1 MVDEMKSV
9 NIIKTIIGVLFFY
22 IATTWFAVAEP
33 VITVEIDKQQVEYGK
48 FFKATIRAKNL
59 KQSLE
64 ALDLKHVAQI
74 FFIDQKGYDRQREKQ
89 QLILKLYPRLQG
101 ELVFPVLK
109 LANIS
114 TETHVINVI
123 PGRIKGDEIQVNLSQ
138 SAQILWQRQQ
148 LVITLEVVT
157 SDQFASL
164 KTQAPIVPGFKL
176 VPLESGRQ
184 WIKKNGVRK
193 THLRTGWAI
202 YPLLYGS
209 QLLLELP
216 AVTYHLGGVQK
227 RVYHL
232 PAAQL
237 EVKKLPP
244 YIPPTMPVGK
254 VTLNSQVDTDSI
266 LGNDTLAFWNL
277 TLNSDE
283 VLPQWF
289 PAILRQVK
297 SDKTLEFFPVE
308 SKRTMHRSD
317 KVLSSEVVHRIPFK
331 TITSGWHNLPEL
343 NFKYFDTETGR
354 LVNVQHTGN
363 IQFSIGMFW
372 LVVTGVITFIL
383 LFYMLRKALNISLTY
398 YNNRQKLKII
408 LEELKQATDIN
419 QIRAVMR
426 EFGSLQQWSYN
437 VSLRDWFI
445 NWRKCYKTDKMMQ
458 ELINKITAASYEK
471 QSDEDITR
479 LRMQLYEY
487 LEHPRRI
494 RPGYF
499 IKIR

>member
-1 MVDEMKSV
+1 MVDAMNVV
-9 NIIKTIIGVLFFY
+9 NINKTIIGVLLFY

-33 VITVEIDKQQVEYGK
+33 VMTVEIDKKQVEYGK
-48 FFKATIRAKNL
+48 AFNATIIAKNL

-64 ALDLKHVAQI
+64 GLNLKQVAQI
-74 FFIDQKGYDRQREKQ
+74 FFIEQKRYERQKEKQ
-89 QLILKLYPRLQG
+89 QLVLKLYPRLQG
-101 ELVFPVLK
+101 KLVFPGLK
-109 LANIS
+109 LAS
-114 TETHVINVI
+114 VSSGTHLIDVI
-123 PGRIKGDEIQVNLSQ
+123 PGRIKGEEIQVKLSQ
-138 SAQILWQRQQ
+138 STQMLWQRQQ

-176 VPLESGRQ
+176 IQLESGRN
-184 WIKKNGVRK
+184 WIKENGVRR
-193 THLRTGWAI
+193 THLQTGWAV
-202 YPLLYGS
+202 YPLLYGR
-209 QLLLELP
+209 QLQLELP

-237 EVKKLPP
+237 EVIKLPP

-254 VTLNSQVDTDSI
+254 VSLSSQVNTDVI
-266 LGNDTLAFWNL
+266 LANDTLAFWNL
-277 TLNSDE
+277 TLTSDE

-297 SDKTLEFFPVE
+297 SDEALEFFPVD
-308 SKRTMHRSD
+308 SKRTLHRSD
-317 KVLSSEVVHRIPFK
+317 KGLNSEVVHRIPFK
-331 TITSGWHNLPEL
+331 TIASGWHNLPEL

-363 IQFSIGMFW
+363 TQFSLGTFW
-372 LVVTGVITFIL
+372 LVATGVILFVL
-383 LFYMLRKALNISLTY
+383 LFFILRKALNISLTY
-398 YNNRQKLKII
+398 YNKRQKLKKI
-408 LEELKQATDIN
+408 LDELKQATDIN
-419 QIRAVMR
+419 RIREVMR
-426 EFGSLQQWSYN
+426 EFGSLQQWRFN

-458 ELINKITAASYEK
+458 ELMNKITAASYEK
-471 QSDEDITR
+471 QNDEDITR

-487 LEHPRRI
+487 LEHPRRV
-494 RPGYF
+494 RPRYF